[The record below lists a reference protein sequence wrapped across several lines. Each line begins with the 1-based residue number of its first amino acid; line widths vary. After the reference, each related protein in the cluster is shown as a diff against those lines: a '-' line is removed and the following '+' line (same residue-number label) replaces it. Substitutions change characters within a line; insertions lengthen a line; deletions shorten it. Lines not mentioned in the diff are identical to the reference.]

1 MDSEEWIKRRTS
13 WWKWS
18 EERWTSIWK
27 VEHWRMRT
35 SQSATTAVSWC
46 QIRAACHERAAHGHD
61 KRMLNHQ
68 EEVGSWRSRKK
79 GHKMRPVKCHGSVM
93 TLKVASE
100 LKSNVEIPPPTMRW
114 ITRSFSFPIPSD
126 SVDYYSRCLWA
137 IHCGWLMRCNSATV
151 EWHSRIIKDV
161 LFHFDNHLRGF
172 FLSNYLCFAFNT
184 NGKMAAAFP
193 ALADVKRRILVL
205 LPSEIVDILFT
216 IPQGFLKFELEFE
229 VWIIID
235 IIIEANR
242 YQDQDNRLVISVK
255 WWISLTE
262 DPWWKYQRKL
272 DWSRDSDLTV
282 GWCTM
287 MYRWWLAIRL
297 LECTLILL
305 LLSDDRK
312 QMNVALE
319 TGR

>member
-1 MDSEEWIKRRTS
+1 MAFSDHKRCVVPFWQSSEGIFFWVIISVSLSIPMGKWPQRFLLS
-13 WWKWS
+13 QMWK
-18 EERWTSIWK
+18 EEFWFFYPPKLLIFS
-27 VEHWRMRT
+27 
-35 SQSATTAVSWC
+35 
-46 QIRAACHERAAHGHD
+46 
-61 KRMLNHQ
+61 LP
-68 EEVGSWRSRKK
+68 SRK
-79 GHKMRPVKCHGSVM
+79 V
-93 TLKVASE
+93 
-100 LKSNVEIPPPTMRW
+100 
-114 ITRSFSFPIPSD
+114 
-126 SVDYYSRCLWA
+126 
-137 IHCGWLMRCNSATV
+137 
-151 EWHSRIIKDV
+151 
-161 LFHFDNHLRGF
+161 
-172 FLSNYLCFAFNT
+172 
-184 NGKMAAAFP
+184 
-193 ALADVKRRILVL
+193 
-205 LPSEIVDILFT
+205 
-216 IPQGFLKFELEFE
+216 FLKFELEFE